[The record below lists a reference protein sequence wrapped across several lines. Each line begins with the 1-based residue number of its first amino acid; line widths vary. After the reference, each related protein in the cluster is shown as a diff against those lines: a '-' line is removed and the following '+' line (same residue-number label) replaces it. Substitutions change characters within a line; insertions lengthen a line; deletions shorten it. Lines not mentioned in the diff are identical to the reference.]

1 MLGST
6 AVRQAEASDSVV
18 DAVDVFMG
26 LELVD
31 VSMCCWGSFV
41 DDDGFDVV
49 SR

>member
-6 AVRQAEASDSVV
+6 AVRQAEASSVV
-18 DAVDVFMG
+18 DAVDVFMD